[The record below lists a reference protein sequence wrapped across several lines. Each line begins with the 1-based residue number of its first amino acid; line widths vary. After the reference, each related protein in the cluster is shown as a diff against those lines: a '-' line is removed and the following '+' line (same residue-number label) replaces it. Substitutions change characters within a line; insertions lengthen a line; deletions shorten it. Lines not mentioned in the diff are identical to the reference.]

1 MIDFIITSSVCLTLF
16 LAVYHLLLEKEKM
29 HHFNRFYLLS
39 SIVISLLI
47 PFLNFEI
54 IKEIP
59 VEASETVMVE
69 GLIPSQAVFIEEETS
84 VLPLIIWSLYGLI
97 TFGFLIRF
105 GKNLLELISKTKSNP
120 TVKYQNA
127 NLVLLDE
134 KVLPHT
140 FWNSIF
146 INFDDYNSRNIED
159 ELYTHELVHVTQKH
173 TFDILFIE
181 MLKTVF
187 WFNPL
192 FYFYKK
198 AIQLNHEFLADEE
211 VVKSCDNVPFY
222 QTLLLQKNSI
232 NHVFLT
238 SNLNYQVTKK
248 RLIMM
253 TKNTSKTLA
262 LLKKVAILPI
272 LVGMIYFFCVEI
284 VAQEKTKPI
293 KTEKAE
299 EQTIASTINK
309 KDKNI
314 NPEEYFKG
322 VRFKY
327 YENKNGKLIF
337 DKKYEEL
344 TEDEKKEIEISL
356 LLGMQKPFE
365 KKSPSIREM
374 NDFKNSKKFA
384 IWIDGKNVP
393 NNELNKYKPKDFAHY
408 SGSVILKNAR
418 TKRHPQ
424 PFQYWFYTQPYFE
437 KNNMG
442 KQIEK
447 YPGDEII
454 IWKDGKA
461 LMLMPNEKSFVKA
474 EATTKE
480 NDTIKKS
487 KKAIEKVTING
498 NIYEKIEDKYFNE
511 KGSFQTD
518 GKTKHKNG
526 YIKINN
532 ETCFY
537 VTDNNGEIDYFDRY
551 GNRINKNGEKLE
563 PKSAS
568 NNEMHST
575 ADLTEKP
582 EFEGGMD
589 DFYKYIA
596 KNYKVPAEI
605 TKNKLKGKIFMSFIV
620 ETDGSLSNIKTIKD
634 MGFGTGDE
642 AIRILKNS
650 PKWKPGKIDDKPVRT
665 SYSLPI
671 TISN

>member
-16 LAVYHLLLEKEKM
+16 LAAYHLLLEKEKM

-59 VEASETVMVE
+59 VEVSETVMVE
-69 GLIPSQAVFIEEETS
+69 GLIPSQAVFVEEETS

-97 TFGFLIRF
+97 TFGFFIRF

-120 TVKYQNA
+120 SVKYQNA

-181 MLKTVF
+181 TLKTIF

-272 LVGMIYFFCVEI
+272 LVGMIYFFCIEI
-284 VAQEKTKPI
+284 VAQEKTSNPI
-293 KTEKAE
+293 EKKSTNTETEKDKIRDSYYSNVQVILKDLRKNISIDKMYE
-299 EQTIASTINK
+299 ELSLEEKREYLSWVPDMMIEKEIPEPLFEKMKTKNMAVWINGKTSSKEEIQKYKRTDFNYYTYSFVHKNARSKRFPQEYQYTLYTKKYFDENLKNSHLHFSNDTIKMVVSNK
-309 KDKNI
+309 KDKFNKVADI
-314 NPEEYFKG
+314 LSANKMKVDTLVWFSNTKEEYNL
-322 VRFKY
+322 Y
-327 YENKNGKLIF
+327 I
-337 DKKYEEL
+337 
-344 TEDEKKEIEISL
+344 
-356 LLGMQKPFE
+356 
-365 KKSPSIREM
+365 
-374 NDFKNSKKFA
+374 NDTVK
-384 IWIDGKNVP
+384 
-393 NNELNKYKPKDFAHY
+393 KPKNAVAGKVVAGKY
-408 SGSVILKNAR
+408 QETSSSVKKN
-418 TKRHPQ
+418 KP
-424 PFQYWFYTQPYFE
+424 
-437 KNNMG
+437 
-442 KQIEK
+442 
-447 YPGDEII
+447 
-454 IWKDGKA
+454 
-461 LMLMPNEKSFVKA
+461 
-474 EATTKE
+474 
-480 NDTIKKS
+480 
-487 KKAIEKVTING
+487 
-498 NIYEKIEDKYFNE
+498 
-511 KGSFQTD
+511 
-518 GKTKHKNG
+518 
-526 YIKINN
+526 
-532 ETCFY
+532 
-537 VTDNNGEIDYFDRY
+537 
-551 GNRINKNGEKLE
+551 EKLE
-563 PKSAS
+563 VVPIGK
-568 NNEMHST
+568 E
-575 ADLTEKP
+575 ADMEIPTFP
-582 EFEGGMD
+582 GGISE
-589 DFYKYIA
+589 FYKFVA
-596 KNYKVPAEI
+596 QNFKMPKNFNSNEKMIV
-605 TKNKLKGKIFMSFIV
+605 SFIV
-620 ETDGSLSNIKTIKD
+620 EKDGSLSTFEVKKD
-634 MGFGTGDE
+634 LGSGTKEE
-642 AIRILKNS
+642 AIRVLKSS
-650 PKWKPGKIDDKPVRT
+650 PKWIPAKVNNETVR
-665 SYSLPI
+665 YQYVLPI
-671 TISN
+671 QMTKE